1 MAGPWYEH
9 QRPGNLSDVKVWEA
23 QRTVARSDRPG
34 TARSLLKW
42 GGGAGA
48 PFHAGMTPM
57 HGAGLP
63 AQTAVR
69 YFIAIDRP
77 PELDD
82 VLQVKLKGR

>member
-1 MAGPWYEH
+1 
-9 QRPGNLSDVKVWEA
+9 
-23 QRTVARSDRPG
+23 
-34 TARSLLKW
+34 
-42 GGGAGA
+42 
-48 PFHAGMTPM
+48 M